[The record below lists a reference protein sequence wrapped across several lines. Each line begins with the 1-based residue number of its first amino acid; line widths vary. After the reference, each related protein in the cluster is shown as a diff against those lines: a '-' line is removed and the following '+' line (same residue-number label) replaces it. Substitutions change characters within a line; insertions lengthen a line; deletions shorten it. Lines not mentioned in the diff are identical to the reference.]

1 MNTCAPS
8 IFAVLSLALA
18 AGCGPESAA
27 APGPAAAQNPQQPK
41 AQAPQAQE
49 PQAQQPQQQDPAAQ
63 GRQLAAD
70 VLKQFRDQGIAI
82 DTEKGTVVIPAIAIE
97 PPDPVEYLLIHRRG
111 KKHEAM
117 FVTESTPSVL
127 NAALLMLGFV
137 PGKNADYR
145 EKDPPPTLE
154 EIEQGA
160 DPLVITPP
168 SGMEFWITVRW
179 RDEQDRQ
186 IERCVEDLVL
196 DLSTGK
202 PVAAASW
209 VFLGGRMARIYKDE
223 PEVFVADFEGNLL
236 SICYLAPDNHLGTM
250 RHERSRDDQNWWIS
264 ELAPK
269 PTTKVEMVFHKQE
282 TALHKER
289 RARLQQEAQA
299 EPKKDGDKNR

>member
-1 MNTCAPS
+1 
-8 IFAVLSLALA
+8 V
-18 AGCGPESAA
+18 GPQD
-27 APGPAAAQNPQQPK
+27 PKQDPQP
-41 AQAPQAQE
+41 
-49 PQAQQPQQQDPAAQ
+49 QDPAAQ
-63 GRQLAAD
+63 GRQLAAE
-70 VLKQFRDQGIAI
+70 VQKQFQDQGIAI
-82 DTEKGTVVIPAIAIE
+82 DTEKGTVTIQAVAIE

-117 FVTESTPSVL
+117 FVTESMPSVL
-127 NAALLMLGFV
+127 NAALLMLGFT

-154 EIEQGA
+154 EIEKGA

-168 SGMEFWITVRW
+168 SGMEFWLTVRW
-179 RDEQDRQ
+179 RDEQGKQ

-202 PVAAASW
+202 PVGSASW

-223 PEVFVADFEGNLL
+223 PEVFVADFEGNLV

-269 PTTKVEMVFHKQE
+269 PTTKVELVFHKQE
-282 TALHKER
+282 TTLHKER
-289 RARLQQEAQA
+289 QARLQQEVQQ
-299 EPKKDGDKNR
+299 EPKKDGEKNR